1 MIKDLII
8 NFLESGIPCKLILLF
23 SWAKQQEYHGTGGY
37 LTIRQFNDHPKMAD
51 DIMDAAAELG
61 YRSRVDLNGEDST
74 GYTIAQ
80 ANNRDGARL
89 STNKAFI
96 RPILK
101 RPNLLIGTESL
112 ASRNKRMVPYSALT
126 RLASGQINVSA
137 WSLW

>member
-1 MIKDLII
+1 MINRLII
-8 NFLESGIPCKLILLF
+8 NFLESGIPCKLILLLF
-23 SWAKQQEYHGTGGY
+23 LYETQEYHGTGGY

-61 YRSRVDLNGEDST
+61 YRSRVDLNGENST

-96 RPILK
+96 RPILN
-101 RPNLLIGTESL
+101 RPNLLIGTESTV
-112 ASRNKRMVPYSALT
+112 SRN
-126 RLASGQINVSA
+126 N
-137 WSLW
+137 

>member
-1 MIKDLII
+1 MRTHSSI
-8 NFLESGIPCKLILLF
+8 FVCET
-23 SWAKQQEYHGTGGY
+23 QEYHGTGGY

-61 YRSRVDLNGEDST
+61 YRSRVDLNGEDSV

-101 RPNLLIGTESL
+101 RRNLFISMNSMV
-112 ASRNKRMVPYSALT
+112 SRNNRVVLDSALT
-126 RLASGQINVSA
+126 RLPSGQISA
-137 WSLW
+137 SPWDL

>member
-1 MIKDLII
+1 MQTFSSL
-8 NFLESGIPCKLILLF
+8 FLG
-23 SWAKQQEYHGTGGY
+23 QTQEYHGTGGY

-61 YRSRVDLNGEDST
+61 YPSRVDLNGENSI

-96 RPILK
+96 RPILN
-101 RPNLLIGTESL
+101 RRNLFISPESL
-112 ASRNKRMVPYSALT
+112 VSRNNRMVPHSSLTSLSPGQITVSALH
-126 RLASGQINVSA
+126 
-137 WSLW
+137 LW